1 MSLCLRI
8 DPVYPEKEKI
18 AQAVSV
24 LRRDGLIGYPTE
36 TVYGLGAGI
45 FSESAVQRIF
55 AAKGRNAAKAII
67 LIVSEIALLENLV
80 QTITPSAQRLIEHF
94 WPGPLTLIFEATSR
108 VPPAI
113 CGGGSSVAI
122 RIPQNQICLDLIHAL
137 GAPITSTSANL
148 AGGANPQTAEQVQ
161 QTFGDQLDLILDGGP
176 TPGSTPSTVLD
187 VRTASAKLVRAGA
200 IEIAGIER
208 ICPIEKVYR

>member
-1 MSLCLRI
+1 
-8 DPVYPEKEKI
+8 
-18 AQAVSV
+18 
-24 LRRDGLIGYPTE
+24 
-36 TVYGLGAGI
+36 
-45 FSESAVQRIF
+45 VQRIF

-67 LIVSEIALLENLV
+67 LIVSEIAMLENLV
-80 QTITPSAQRLIEHF
+80 QTITPSAQRLIAHF
-94 WPGPLTLIFEATSR
+94 WPGPLTLIFDATFR
-108 VPPAI
+108 VPPEI
-113 CGGGSSVAI
+113 CGGGTSVAI
-122 RIPQNQICLDLIHAL
+122 RIPQNQICLDLIQAL

-187 VRTASAKLVRAGA
+187 VRTATAKLVRAGA

-208 ICPIEKVYR
+208 ICPIEKA